1 MFLLKKRQQR
11 SVVYT
16 IQKYIQFIYIYYTLP
31 VCLFPING
39 LTDQLNLLWRFTWSQ
54 GMVKILNLS
63 LKKCRF
69 IFIFE
74 NFVLQCACAL
84 GSTAGHFFYFQLPG
98 VLPINITKQKNP
110 KDLADFPFLG
120 KIKKKIWDIFK
131 TWLAAPNLYGR
142 VSSHKHL
149 FTSFIRKEIR
159 WWTFKLYQ
167 SSWLVLWSHPK
178 YANIPF

>member
-1 MFLLKKRQQR
+1 
-11 SVVYT
+11 
-16 IQKYIQFIYIYYTLP
+16 
-31 VCLFPING
+31 
-39 LTDQLNLLWRFTWSQ
+39 
-54 GMVKILNLS
+54 MVKILNLS

-120 KIKKKIWDIFK
+120 KIKKKSEIFLK
-131 TWLAAPNLYGR
+131 LGWPPQ
-142 VSSHKHL
+142 
-149 FTSFIRKEIR
+149 
-159 WWTFKLYQ
+159 TFM
-167 SSWLVLWSHPK
+167 VV
-178 YANIPF
+178 